1 MGRHV
6 VREIGRLP
14 APEDHA
20 ALGVL
25 RGALYLVGGTRVLRI
40 DPTTGRVSVLAKLP
54 DTLQDPAVV
63 ATGRRLAIIG
73 GGTSAVYELVR
84 S

>member
-1 MGRHV
+1 
-6 VREIGRLP
+6 
-14 APEDHA
+14 
-20 ALGVL
+20 
-25 RGALYLVGGTRVLRI
+25 LRI
-40 DPTTGRVSVLAKLP
+40 DPTTGRVSVVAKLP